1 MNRNEDAAI
10 IEHRLGF
17 GRAVQTLRKHR
28 NLSQEALALTAS
40 IDRSYMGR
48 IERGEQSISLDK
60 IWAICDALEI
70 SILRHNDRAHLHG
83 GVDGEFRR
91 TGSHTGLNQI
101 HA

>member
-70 SILRHNDRAHLHG
+70 SILELFQTALIEERHLKQQ
-83 GVDGEFRR
+83 R
-91 TGSHTGLNQI
+91 TTPT
-101 HA
+101 A